1 MLRQTRWALIP
12 ALLLMGT
19 STAALAL
26 EPDIIDVKLSAPAE
40 KVKSAVTEVLTES
53 GYDVRWKNDSTLETD
68 YREESGGLDSLYY
81 CCWGVVKSRVQATV
95 TPGVDQTTQL
105 RLQVFAQGKRTIFES
120 FAPIE
125 TPVPESA
132 NNQLRLIKNK
142 LKIVSHPY
150 TTVSFFGMK

>member
-1 MLRQTRWALIP
+1 MVRHVKWALGS
-12 ALLLMGT
+12 ALLLMGM
-19 STAALAL
+19 STAALAF
-26 EPDIIDVKLSAPAE
+26 EADVVDVKLSAPAE
-40 KVKSAVTEVLTES
+40 KVKTALTEVLTDS
-53 GYDVRWKNDSTLETD
+53 GYEVRWKNDTTLETD

-81 CCWGVVKSRVQATV
+81 CCWGVIKSRVQATV
-95 TPGVDQTTQL
+95 TPEGGQTTHL

-120 FAPIE
+120 FTPVQ

-132 NNQLRLIKNK
+132 ENQLRLIKNK

>member
-1 MLRQTRWALIP
+1 MVRHMKRMLAST
-12 ALLLMGT
+12 LLLMGM

-26 EPDIIDVKLSAPAE
+26 ETDVVDVKLSAPAE
-40 KVKSAVTEVLTES
+40 KVKTALTEVLTES
-53 GYDVRWKNDSTLETD
+53 GYEVRWKNDTTLETD

-81 CCWGVVKSRVQATV
+81 CCWGVIKSRVQATV
-95 TPGVDQTTQL
+95 TPAADQTTHL

-120 FAPIE
+120 FAPVQ

-132 NNQLRLIKNK
+132 ENQLRLIKNK

>member
-1 MLRQTRWALIP
+1 MVRHVKWALGS
-12 ALLLMGT
+12 ALLLMGM
-19 STAALAL
+19 SMAALAF
-26 EPDIIDVKLSAPAE
+26 EADVVDVKLSAPAE
-40 KVKSAVTEVLTES
+40 KVKTALTEVLTDS
-53 GYDVRWKNDSTLETD
+53 GYEVRWKNDTTLETD

-81 CCWGVVKSRVQATV
+81 CCWGVIKSRVQATV
-95 TPGVDQTTQL
+95 TPEGGQTTHL

-120 FAPIE
+120 FTPVQ

-132 NNQLRLIKNK
+132 ENQLRLIKNK

>member
-1 MLRQTRWALIP
+1 MLRQTRWALLS
-12 ALLLMGT
+12 ALLLTGM

-26 EPDIIDVKLSAPAE
+26 ESDVIDVKLSAPAD
-40 KVKSAVTEVLTES
+40 KVKNAVTEVLTES
-53 GYDVRWKNDSTLETD
+53 GYSVRWKNDMTLETD

-95 TPGVDQTTQL
+95 TPVADRTTQL
-105 RLQVFAQGKRTIFES
+105 RLQVFAQGKRTIFEGFS
-120 FAPIE
+120 PVE

>member
-1 MLRQTRWALIP
+1 MLRDKRWALVSV
-12 ALLLMGT
+12 LLLAGV
-19 STAALAL
+19 SSAAFAFEADVVDVQLA
-26 EPDIIDVKLSAPAE
+26 APAE
-40 KVKSAVTEVLTES
+40 KVKAAVTEVLTES
-53 GYDVRWKNDSTLETD
+53 GYEVRWKNDTTLETD

-81 CCWGVVKSRVQATV
+81 CCWGVIKSRVQATV
-95 TPGVDQTTQL
+95 TPGANQSTHL

-120 FAPIE
+120 FAPVQ

-132 NNQLRLIKNK
+132 ENQLRLIKNK

>member
-1 MLRQTRWALIP
+1 MKRMLAST
-12 ALLLMGT
+12 LLLMGM

-26 EPDIIDVKLSAPAE
+26 ETDVVDVKLSAPAE
-40 KVKSAVTEVLTES
+40 KVKTALTEVLTES
-53 GYDVRWKNDSTLETD
+53 GYEVRWKNDTTLETD

-81 CCWGVVKSRVQATV
+81 CCWGVIKSRVQATV
-95 TPGVDQTTQL
+95 TPAADQTTHL

-120 FAPIE
+120 FAPVQ

-132 NNQLRLIKNK
+132 ENQLRLIKNK